1 MAQLKA
7 AAVSLSLSPLPC
19 FSIVCH
25 RSKRHITKVSPLLFS
40 EQMRSPQRFQDHS
53 FGGEVWVFIFIPS
66 AAHTKTRT
74 QSRGILIERDPRPG
88 TVKEGP
94 YPHCPSLACYWFGA
108 RYSLGCGGFW
118 NIHGASMWSLTFTW
132 LCWHLLLCVLG
143 DTQVHHGEVSMQA

>member
-74 QSRGILIERDPRPG
+74 QSRGILIERDPQAWNSERG
-88 TVKEGP
+88 TLPTLSVSCMLLVWSTVQFRVWRLLE
-94 YPHCPSLACYWFGA
+94 
-108 RYSLGCGGFW
+108 YS
-118 NIHGASMWSLTFTW
+118 WSLHVEFNFHMAVLASPP
-132 LCWHLLLCVLG
+132 LCLR
-143 DTQVHHGEVSMQA
+143 